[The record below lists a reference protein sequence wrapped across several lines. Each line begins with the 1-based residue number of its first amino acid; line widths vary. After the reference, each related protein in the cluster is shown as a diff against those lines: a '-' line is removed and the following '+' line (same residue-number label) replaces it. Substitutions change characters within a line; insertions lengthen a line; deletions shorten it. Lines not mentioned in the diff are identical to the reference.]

1 MLRVGELPTVKIVM
15 VTVGVRYRRTALK
28 SNLEQQFYITSK
40 VIFNFGREMGHTLRP
55 LADRVKALVEIKM
68 KRK

>member
-40 VIFNFGREMGHTLRP
+40 VIFFGREMGHTLRP